1 MPKNRLINY
10 MTKNWK
16 IAGWNIF
23 DSLFLSAAV
32 IVVSLNIVFV
42 LFPDLDNYYTNAL
55 NLFLIGL
62 MMVFVGL
69 GESVKS
75 KVGKRI
81 DVLVGSVWVIY
92 FCLYYFTGFHNPTW
106 MNWHFF

>member
-1 MPKNRLINY
+1 MPKNRLIHY

-23 DSLFLSAAV
+23 DFLFLSAAA

-81 DVLVGSVWVIY
+81 YVLVGSVWVIY